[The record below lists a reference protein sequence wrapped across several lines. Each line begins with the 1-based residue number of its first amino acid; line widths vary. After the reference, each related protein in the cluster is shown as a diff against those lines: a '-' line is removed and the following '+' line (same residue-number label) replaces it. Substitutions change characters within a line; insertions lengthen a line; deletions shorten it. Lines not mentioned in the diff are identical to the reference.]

1 VVRPELK
8 VVLEEQNMRVANNP
22 GARLGEQMDA
32 ALYLNHPY
40 GRPIIG
46 WRHEIEKLD
55 REDALAF
62 YRRFYTPNNAV
73 LVIAGDVTADEVRRL
88 AEETYGKVPRVA
100 EIQPRVR
107 PQEPVQDAPRT
118 VTLADPRVAQPSV
131 SRYYLAP
138 SATSARPGESEA
150 LDVLAHI
157 LGRGSNSRLYQSL
170 VAGKGIAVGAG
181 ASYDGSALDTTR
193 LSLYGIPKPGTSLL
207 QIEEAIDAVLAE
219 VIDKGV
225 TAEELERS
233 KNRMVADAIYAQDNH
248 RTLAQ
253 WYGAALMTG
262 STVEKVRGWTDR
274 IRAVSGDAVRDAA
287 RRWLDKR
294 RSVTGYLVK
303 DTRPEEKRS

>member
-1 VVRPELK
+1 
-8 VVLEEQNMRVANNP
+8 
-22 GARLGEQMDA
+22 
-32 ALYLNHPY
+32 
-40 GRPIIG
+40 
-46 WRHEIEKLD
+46 
-55 REDALAF
+55 
-62 YRRFYTPNNAV
+62 
-73 LVIAGDVTADEVRRL
+73 
-88 AEETYGKVPRVA
+88 
-100 EIQPRVR
+100 
-107 PQEPVQDAPRT
+107 
-118 VTLADPRVAQPSV
+118 
-131 SRYYLAP
+131 
-138 SATSARPGESEA
+138 
-150 LDVLAHI
+150 
-157 LGRGSNSRLYQSL
+157 
-170 VAGKGIAVGAG
+170 
-181 ASYDGSALDTTR
+181 

-303 DTRPEEKRS
+303 DSRPEEKRS